1 VAGVAILCAL
11 FALSGAA
18 GLLAEQVF
26 EKLLSTLVGA
36 STPASAVVLAVYFM
50 GLTIGGL
57 SYHRFGPRLRARRFA
72 YPVLEVAVAAGCLA
86 LAEWF
91 AALVPTF
98 SPWLRAGVDKPLVL
112 ALLRGLVAA
121 LWILPLTIPMGAT
134 FPAITDTADRV
145 AGRAVPRAITALYA
159 SNLAGAIVAT
169 VLGPLAIFP
178 RIGMQGALVLAA
190 GLDAL
195 AAVFALLILARTGA
209 IDGRAQV
216 HAATTSPP
224 PVSKYLLMLAATT
237 GFLLFALEVT
247 WTHLASA
254 VIGNSV
260 YAFAAMLASVL
271 IGLGAGSAF
280 SAIVFGRRPHV
291 PPWAPGGAL
300 LAGAAALAAIHPFWP
315 SVPHAVASLGAQA
328 RTFVDAELAR
338 FEIAFC
344 VLILPSA
351 AFGLAYPLLFR
362 VPSYPS
368 EARGRVAGALSAV
381 NAIGCAAGSLVTGFL
396 LLPRL
401 GSETTE
407 RVLVVLAA
415 AVGAIA
421 VAMTATG
428 RVRGAATAGC
438 AAIVATVVLLPKW
451 DRVKLTSGEHVYF
464 RPQYQVDSIKLLS
477 FHEDTFGGITTVEQ
491 LTLGTDTA
499 RFLFTNGKFQGN
511 DLGEMRAQAAFAL
524 APMLYMSHFDRA
536 LVIGLGTGR
545 SADVVR
551 QMGFGSVDIAEL
563 APGIVEAA
571 RTAFRHVNHG
581 VLEAPNVTLLLEDG
595 RNVLLLRA
603 ASYDLITLEITS
615 VWFAGATN
623 VYSREFYAVAKSRL
637 REGGVLQQWVQ
648 LHHTGV
654 TEIASVLLAA
664 RAEFR
669 YVSLFYLGGQGIVV
683 ASDEPQ
689 VVGPGFGARV
699 RAMGP
704 AGLLG
709 LGDPASAT
717 ATLAASRLLAPED
730 VDRLASIT
738 SAVPNTD
745 GNRFLEYASPRYNF
759 RKDDLLAQNLRALA
773 AIATFPAPQARGD
786 VDPQTRAALA
796 SVSRQTY
803 EATIGLPH

>member
-1 VAGVAILCAL
+1 MAGVAILCAL

-18 GLLAEQVF
+18 GLLTEQVF

-36 STPASAVVLAVYFM
+36 STPACAVVLAVYFM

-57 SYHRFGPRLRARRFA
+57 SYRRFGAARRARRWA
-72 YPVLEVAVAAGCLA
+72 YPVLEAAVAAGSLA
-86 LAEWF
+86 LAAWF

-98 SPWLRAGVDKPLVL
+98 APWLHAGVGKPITL
-112 ALLRGLVAA
+112 ALLRGFVAA

-134 FPAITDTADRV
+134 FPAITDAADAV
-145 AGRAVPRAITALYA
+145 AGRALPRAITALYA
-159 SNLAGAIVAT
+159 CNLAGAIAAT

-178 RIGMQGALVLAA
+178 RLGMQGALVLAA
-190 GLDAL
+190 GLDTV
-195 AAVFALLILARTGA
+195 AASFALVVLARTEA
-209 IDGRAQV
+209 IDDEAQAPARA
-216 HAATTSPP
+216 TSSQ
-224 PVSKYLLMLAATT
+224 PVSKDLLVLAATT
-237 GFLLFALEVT
+237 GFLLFSLEVT

-254 VIGNSV
+254 VIGSSV

-280 SAIVFGRRPHV
+280 SGVVFGRRPHV
-291 PPWAPGGAL
+291 PSWAPGGAL

-315 SVPHAVASLGAQA
+315 SVPHAVASLGSQA
-328 RTFVDAELAR
+328 RTFVEAELAR

-344 VLILPSA
+344 MLILPSA

-368 EARGRVAGALSAV
+368 EGRGSVAGALTAV
-381 NAIGCAAGSLVTGFL
+381 NAIGCAAGSLATGFL

-407 RVLVVLAA
+407 RVLVVVAA
-415 AVGAIA
+415 GVGAIA

-428 RVRGAATAGC
+428 RVRRAAMAC
-438 AAIVATVVLLPKW
+438 SAAIVAVVVLLPKW

-464 RPQYQVDSIKLLS
+464 RRQYQVDSVELLR
-477 FHEDTFGGITTVEQ
+477 FHEDTLCGITTVEK
-491 LTLGTDTA
+491 LTQGTDTA
-499 RFLFTNGKFQGN
+499 RFLFTNGKFEGN
-511 DLGEMRAQAAFAL
+511 DFGEMRAQTAFSL
-524 APMLYMSHFDRA
+524 APMLYVRHFDRA

-551 QMGFGSVDIAEL
+551 QMGFGSVDIAEI
-563 APGIVEAA
+563 APGIVDAA

-595 RNVLLLRA
+595 RNVLLLRD

-623 VYSREFYAVAKSRL
+623 LYSREFYAVAKSRL

-654 TEIASVLLAA
+654 AEIASVLLAA

-669 YVSLFYLGGQGIVV
+669 YVSLFYVGGQGIVV

-689 VVGPGFGARV
+689 VVASGFGARV

-709 LGDPASAT
+709 ASDPASAI
-717 ATLAASRLLAPED
+717 AALAASRLLAPED
-730 VDRLASIT
+730 IVRLTSIT
-738 SAVPNTD
+738 RAVPNTD

-759 RKDDLLAQNLRALA
+759 RKDDLLAQNLRALV
-773 AIATFPAPQARGD
+773 AIATFPPPQARGD
-786 VDPQTRAALA
+786 VDPETQAALA
-796 SVSRQTY
+796 RVSRQTY
-803 EATIGLPH
+803 QRAIGLPP

>member
-18 GLLAEQVF
+18 GLLTEQVF

-36 STPASAVVLAVYFM
+36 STPAGAVVLAVYFM

-57 SYHRFGPRLRARRFA
+57 SYRRFSPDLRARRWA
-72 YPVLEVAVAAGCLA
+72 YPVLELAVAAGCLA

-112 ALLRGLVAA
+112 TLLRGLVAA

-134 FPAITDTADRV
+134 FPAITDAADRV
-145 AGRAVPRAITALYA
+145 AGRAVPRAMTALYA
-159 SNLAGAIVAT
+159 SNLAGAILAT
-169 VLGPLAIFP
+169 VLGPLAVFP
-178 RIGMQGALVLAA
+178 RMGMQGALVLAA
-190 GLDAL
+190 GLDAV
-195 AAVFALLILARTGA
+195 AAIFALPIVARTGA
-209 IDGRAQV
+209 TDDRAP
-216 HAATTSPP
+216 ARAPTTSPQ
-224 PVSKYLLMLAATT
+224 PVSKDLLVLAAAT

-271 IGLGAGSAF
+271 MGLGAGSAL
-280 SAIVFGRRPHV
+280 SGIVFGRRPHA

-300 LAGAAALAAIHPFWP
+300 LAGAAALAAIHPLWP
-315 SVPHAVASLGAQA
+315 SVPHAVASLGSQA
-328 RTFVDAELAR
+328 RTFAGAELAR
-338 FEIAFC
+338 FEVAFC
-344 VLILPSA
+344 VLILPST

-368 EARGRVAGALSAV
+368 EGRGSVAGALTAV
-381 NAIGCAAGSLVTGFL
+381 NAIGCAGGSLATGFL

-407 RVLVVLAA
+407 RVLVVVAA
-415 AVGAIA
+415 GVGALA

-428 RVRGAATAGC
+428 RVRRAATAC
-438 AAIVATVVLLPKW
+438 FAAIAASVVLLPKW

-464 RPQYQVDSIKLLS
+464 RQQYQVDSIELLR
-477 FHEDTFGGITTVEQ
+477 FHEDTSGGITTVEQ
-491 LTLGTDTA
+491 LTLGTSTA

-511 DLGEMRAQAAFAL
+511 DVGEMRAQTAFAL
-524 APMLYMSHFDRA
+524 APMLYVRHFDRA

-545 SADVVR
+545 SADIVE
-551 QMGFGSVDIAEL
+551 QMGFGSVDVAEI

-571 RTAFRHVNHG
+571 RTAFRQVNHG
-581 VLEAPNVTLLLEDG
+581 VLEAQNVTLLLEDG
-595 RNVLLLRA
+595 RNALLLRD
-603 ASYDLITLEITS
+603 ASYDLITMEISS

-623 VYSREFYAVAKSRL
+623 LYSREFYAVAKSRL
-637 REGGVLQQWVQ
+637 REGGVMQQWVQ
-648 LHHTGV
+648 LHHLGI

-699 RAMGP
+699 RAAGP

-709 LGDPASAT
+709 ESDAASAT

-730 VDRLASIT
+730 MAHLVSIT

-759 RKDDLLAQNLRALA
+759 RKDDLSAQNLRALA
-773 AIATFPAPQARGD
+773 AIATFPAPKAQAD
-786 VDPQTRAALA
+786 VDPQTQAALA
-796 SVSRQTY
+796 GVSRHTY

>member
-1 VAGVAILCAL
+1 VAGVAILCVA

-18 GLLAEQVF
+18 GLVSEQVF

-57 SYHRFGPRLRARRFA
+57 SYRRFSRGLRARRLA

-86 LAEWF
+86 LAAWF

-98 SPWLRAGVDKPLVL
+98 SPWLHAGVDRPLIL

-121 LWILPLTIPMGAT
+121 IWILPLTIPMGAT
-134 FPAITDTADRV
+134 FPAITDAADGV

-159 SNLAGAIVAT
+159 SNLAGAILAT
-169 VLGPLAIFP
+169 VLAPLVIFP
-178 RIGMQGALVLAA
+178 RVGMQGALVLAA
-190 GLDAL
+190 GLDTVAAL
-195 AAVFALLILARTGA
+195 FALLILARTGA
-209 IDGRAQV
+209 IDDQAK
-216 HAATTSPP
+216 APASTTSPK
-224 PVSKYLLMLAATT
+224 PVSKDLLALAATT

-247 WTHLASA
+247 WTHLVSA

-280 SAIVFGRRPHV
+280 SAIVFGERPHV

-300 LAGAAALAAIHPFWP
+300 MAGAAALAAIHPFWP
-315 SVPHAVASLGAQA
+315 SVPHAVASLGSQA
-328 RTFVDAELAR
+328 RTFVDAEFAR

-344 VLILPSA
+344 MLILPSA

-368 EARGRVAGALSAV
+368 QGRGSVAGALTAV
-381 NAIGCAAGSLVTGFL
+381 NAIGCAAGSLTAGFL

-407 RVLVVLAA
+407 RVLAVVAA
-415 AVGAIA
+415 GVGAIA

-428 RVRGAATAGC
+428 RVRRAATAC
-438 AAIVATVVLLPKW
+438 SAAVVATVVLLPKW

-464 RPQYQVDSIKLLS
+464 RQQYQVDSVELLS

-491 LTLGTDTA
+491 FTLGTDTA

-511 DLGEMRAQAAFAL
+511 DFGEMRAQTAFAL
-524 APMLYMSHFDRA
+524 APMLYVRHFDRA

-545 SADVVR
+545 SADVVQR
-551 QMGFGSVDIAEL
+551 MGFGSVDIAEI

-571 RTAFRHVNHG
+571 RTTFRHVNHG

-595 RNVLLLRA
+595 RNVLLLRD

-623 VYSREFYAVAKSRL
+623 FYSREFYALAKSRL

-669 YVSLFYLGGQGIVV
+669 YVSLFYVGGQGIVV

-689 VVGPGFGARV
+689 VVAPGFGARI

-709 LGDPASAT
+709 ASDPPSAT

-730 VDRLASIT
+730 IARLTSIT
-738 SAVPNTD
+738 RAVANTD

-759 RKDDLLAQNLRALA
+759 RKDDLSAQNLRALF
-773 AIATFPAPQARGD
+773 AIATFPPPQARGD
-786 VDPQTRAALA
+786 VDPETQAALA
-796 SVSRQTY
+796 QVSRHTY
-803 EATIGLPH
+803 EATIGQPH